1 MISLLFRKKYFSFCL
16 RTFLLCCFLSGS
28 TLVCAQKPYI
38 IKLQGYVTD
47 SLTHNPLAFSTIQI
61 YGLRDSVFYT
71 GAISDTLGYYSF
83 SEITVFPFYMVFSY
97 VGYEQ
102 KIVILDSTTKKNMDL
117 GYVYLKQNT
126 NELKEIKIV
135 GNSHYIMN
143 VDRSIYRPDS
153 ADLSN
158 SVTSLDLF
166 QRIPEL
172 KVDKISKSISII
184 GKPTM
189 ILINGNM
196 QQDIDVNTIN
206 PQDIEKVEIINN
218 PSSRYSSEYEGVINI
233 VMKKE
238 LASGFTA
245 LVNFDYQISKKNE
258 SLLML
263 QYATKKARFFGNY
276 YFNYWSIPIT
286 NTTDRIQYETN
297 STTRY
302 KSEYTSDNKKEYAH
316 TGKFGMDYYPND
328 QTYINFIA
336 QINSDK
342 RNDLAN
348 FMSEQQTGNS
358 DIYLLNSE
366 QTFKG
371 NFLFQNY
378 SLYLKKEINSLGK
391 QLNSDINFYLMNSEN
406 NTDYSDI
413 YFFPDT
419 NILHR
424 SQMDIGNKKSV
435 NYHLDYFH
443 PFSERSRFET
453 GLQYYYQDF
462 RNKIDQDGIASA
474 FKYIEHKPTYYIDY
488 YTEIRKY
495 NIRAG
500 IRYEFSERNVDDSIF
515 NSSVLLPVFRLSR
528 KLGNHIVS
536 LNYNK
541 RSYYP
546 SIWQL
551 SPEVTMIDSVNFS
564 SGNPYL
570 SAQLNNVYEINYR
583 FRKGNNVISSTIY
596 HILSKNVI
604 RSVYSLDG
612 GALVRKPYNASKRKV
627 YGFKTTGSFQIG
639 EDLELQPFFDLF
651 FDEYSY
657 QEDKSDLF
665 TWEIEFSLDYYTP
678 IGIYVGFEFGYTNEI
693 LQPQGYIK
701 NVPQLNTIYVQKSLF
716 KGNGSV
722 MLSYQNLLKNMTTT
736 YVSEY
741 LFDQESS
748 LTISNS
754 GFLVRFSYWFA
765 KGKKIEDKRRPEY
778 FEQDIK

>member
-1 MISLLFRKKYFSFCL
+1 MKTTDSKNTISLIFKVLLVFLFLTCVNQVHGQKLYPRKL
-16 RTFLLCCFLSGS
+16 HG
-28 TLVCAQKPYI
+28 I
-38 IKLQGYVTD
+38 IKD
-47 SLTHNPLAFSTIQI
+47 SLTSKPLAFATIQI
-61 YGLRDSVFYT
+61 VILKDSTFYMGT
-71 GAISDTLGYYSF
+71 ISDTLGYFNFSDIELYSF
-83 SEITVFPFYMVFSY
+83 FLLFSY

-102 KIVILDSTTKKNMDL
+102 KIVILDSTTKKNIDL
-117 GYVYLKQNT
+117 GYVFLKQNT

-143 VDRSIYRPDS
+143 VDLSIYRPDS

-196 QQDIDVNTIN
+196 QQGIDVNTIN

-233 VMKKE
+233 IMKKE
-238 LASGFTA
+238 LTSGFTA
-245 LVNFDYQISKKNE
+245 LVNLDYQISKKNE

-276 YFNYWSIPIT
+276 YFNHWSIPVS
-286 NTTDRIQYETN
+286 NSTDRIQYETN
-297 STTRY
+297 ATTRY
-302 KSEYTSDNKKEYAH
+302 KSQYSLNNKKEFAH
-316 TGKFGMDYYPND
+316 TGKFGVDYYPTD
-328 QTYINFIA
+328 RTYINFMA

-348 FMSEQQTGNS
+348 FMSEQQTDNS
-358 DIYLLNSE
+358 DISLLNSE
-366 QTFKG
+366 QIFKG

-378 SLYLKKEINSLGK
+378 SLYFKKEINSLGK

-406 NTDYSDI
+406 NTDYSDT

-462 RNKIDQDGIASA
+462 RNKIDQDGLTSA
-474 FKYIEHKPTYYIDY
+474 FKYTEHKSTYYIDY
-488 YTEIRKY
+488 YTEIKKY

-500 IRYEFSERNVDDSIF
+500 IRYEFSGRNVDDSIF
-515 NSSVLLPVFRLSR
+515 NSSVLLPAFRLSR

-546 SIWQL
+546 SVWQL

-604 RSVYSLDG
+604 RNVYSLDG

-651 FDEYSY
+651 IDEYSY

-678 IGIYVGFEFGYTNEI
+678 IGFYVGFEFGYTNEI

-701 NVPQLNTIYVQKSLF
+701 NVPQINTIYIQKTLF

-722 MLSYQNLLKNMTTT
+722 MLSYQNLFKNITTT
-736 YVSEY
+736 YVSEN